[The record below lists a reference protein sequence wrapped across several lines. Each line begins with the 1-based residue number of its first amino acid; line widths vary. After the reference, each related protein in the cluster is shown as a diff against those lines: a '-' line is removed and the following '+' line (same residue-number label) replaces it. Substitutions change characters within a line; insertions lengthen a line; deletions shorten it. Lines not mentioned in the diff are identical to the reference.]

1 MISRRQLLQQIGFAS
16 LACGAPMVSFARA
29 ETNARFIL
37 VVLRG
42 AVDGLALAPP
52 YGEGYYRSLRGELAI
67 GSPGSGDGV
76 LKLDGLFGLHPAFQN
91 TKRLYDNGEALII
104 HAAASPYRERSHF
117 DGQDI
122 LENGAG
128 TGGKYRD
135 GWLNRAIGPL
145 GSKLGEETAIA
156 LAPNTPLVLRG
167 DNSVSSWAPSQLPE
181 ADDATLRRIEML
193 YAEDEFFSSRLA
205 QALRSQDIAGDM
217 GGTSARQR
225 GNEAEQL
232 QAAFVSAARFLT
244 TDNGPTV
251 AVLEAGG
258 WDTHANQG
266 AASGNLANRFR
277 GLDEGLAA
285 LEAGMG
291 EYWRNSVVAVVTEFG
306 RTVKVNGTRGTDHG
320 TATAALLMGGAI
332 NGGRVIADWPGLGNS
347 DLYEGRDL
355 YPTTDLRCV
364 FKSVLAN
371 HLSLNES
378 HIDNVV
384 FPNSASARAIEG
396 LIRV

>member
-91 TKRLYDNGEALII
+91 IKRLFDNGEALII

-364 FKSVLAN
+364 FKSILAD
-371 HLSLNES
+371 HLSLDER

>member
-1 MISRRQLLQQIGFAS
+1 MLSRRTLLQQIGLAS
-16 LACGAPMVSFARA
+16 LACGAPVVSFARVQ
-29 ETNARFIL
+29 TDARFVLI
-37 VVLRG
+37 VLRG

-52 YGEGYYRSLRGELAI
+52 YGEGNYRKLRGELAI
-67 GSPGSGDGV
+67 SSPGSNEGV
-76 LKLDGLFGLHPAFQN
+76 LQLDGLFGLHPAFQN
-91 TKRLYDNGEALII
+91 TKRLYDVGEALVI

-128 TGGKYRD
+128 SGGMYRD

-167 DNSVSSWAPSQLPE
+167 NNSVSSWAPSQLPE
-181 ADDATLRRIEML
+181 ADDATLRRIENL
-193 YAEDEFFSSRLA
+193 YAEDQFFSSRFA
-205 QALRSQDIAGDM
+205 QALRSQDIGNDM
-217 GGTSARQR
+217 GGASTRRR

-232 QAAFVSAARFLT
+232 QAAFVSAAKFLT

-277 GLDEGLAA
+277 GLDDGLAA
-285 LEAGMG
+285 LEGGMG
-291 EYWRNSVVAVVTEFG
+291 EHWRNTIVAVVTEFG

-320 TATAALLMGGAI
+320 TATAALLMGGAV

-355 YPTTDLRCV
+355 YPTMDLRSV
-364 FKSVLAN
+364 FKSVLAD
-371 HLSLNES
+371 HLSLAES
-378 HIDNVV
+378 HIDKVV
-384 FPNSASARAIEG
+384 FPNSASAKVIEG

>member
-1 MISRRQLLQQIGFAS
+1 MVSRRTLLQQIGLTS
-16 LACGAPMVSFARA
+16 LASVAPLVSFARA
-29 ETNARFIL
+29 ETDARFVL

-52 YGEGYYRSLRGELAI
+52 YGEGKYRKLRGELAI
-67 GSPGSGDGV
+67 SSPSSSDGV
-76 LKLDGLFGLHPAFQN
+76 LKLDGLFGLHPAFRN
-91 TKRLYDNGEALII
+91 TKRLYDNGEALVI

-128 TGGKYRD
+128 TGGMYRD

-167 DNSVSSWAPSQLPE
+167 NNSVSSWAPSQLPE
-181 ADDATLRRIEML
+181 ADDATLRRIENL
-193 YAEDEFFSSRLA
+193 YAEDEFFSSRFA
-205 QALRSQDIAGDM
+205 QALRSQDIGNDM
-217 GGTSARQR
+217 GGASTRRR
-225 GNEAEQL
+225 GNEVEQL
-232 QAAFVSAARFLT
+232 RAAFVSATKFLT
-244 TDNGPTV
+244 TENGPTV

-266 AASGNLANRFR
+266 AASGSLANRFR
-277 GLDEGLAA
+277 GLDDGLAA
-285 LEAGMG
+285 LESGMG
-291 EYWRNSVVAVVTEFG
+291 EHWRSTVVAVVTEFG

-320 TATAALLMGGAI
+320 TATAALLMGGAVY
-332 NGGRVIADWPGLGNS
+332 GGRVIADWPGLGNS
-347 DLYEGRDL
+347 DLYGGRDL
-355 YPTTDLRCV
+355 YPTTDLRSV
-364 FKSVLAN
+364 FKSVLAD
-371 HLSLNES
+371 HLSLAES

-384 FPNSASARAIEG
+384 FPKSTSAKAIEG
-396 LIRV
+396 LIRA

>member
-1 MISRRQLLQQIGFAS
+1 MLSRRTLLQQIGLAS
-16 LACGAPMVSFARA
+16 LACGAPVSSFARA
-29 ETNARFIL
+29 ETDARFVL

-52 YGEGYYRSLRGELAI
+52 YGEGNYRKLRGELAI
-67 GSPGSGDGV
+67 NNPGSNEGV
-76 LKLDGLFGLHPAFQN
+76 LKLDGLFGLHPAFRN
-91 TKRLYDNGEALII
+91 TKRLYDEGEAIII

-128 TGGKYRD
+128 SAGMFRD
-135 GWLNRAIGPL
+135 GWLNRAVGPL

-167 DNSVSSWAPSQLPE
+167 NNSVASWAPSQLPE
-181 ADDATLRRIEML
+181 ADDATLRRIGNL
-193 YAEDEFFSSRLA
+193 YAEDEFFSSRFA
-205 QALRSQDIAGDM
+205 QALRSQDIGNDM
-217 GGTSARQR
+217 GGASTRRR

-232 QAAFVSAARFLT
+232 QAAFVSAAKFLT

-277 GLDEGLAA
+277 GLDDGLAA
-285 LEAGMG
+285 LETGMG
-291 EYWRNSVVAVVTEFG
+291 ERWRNTVVSVVTEFG
-306 RTVKVNGTRGTDHG
+306 RTVRVNGTRGTDHG
-320 TATAALLMGGAI
+320 TATAALLLGGAV

-347 DLYEGRDL
+347 DLFEGRDL
-355 YPTTDLRCV
+355 YPTTDLRSV
-364 FKSVLAN
+364 FKSVLAD
-371 HLSLNES
+371 HLSLAKS

-384 FPNSASARAIEG
+384 FPNSASAKAIEG
-396 LIRV
+396 LIRT